1 VANVQSEDH
10 PAVLRISVIGTPNS
24 LAADVNA
31 DLVLCALNTEMSI
44 PDKNNT
50 VFFHLAMVSLEAL
63 PCGLIK

>member
-1 VANVQSEDH
+1 M
-10 PAVLRISVIGTPNS
+10 IGTPNS

-44 PDKNNT
+44 PDKDNT